1 MEVGAPVPDEGR
13 PTSSGPASA
22 RQLILDVEG
31 SAAGATRP
39 ESRPTVGQRDG
50 SRCHLFGGRHMLAL
64 CSRLD
69 DHGGARQLV
78 RDEGG
83 DGLPASPHHRH
94 GPGARRGTSL
104 NTPQQVRP
112 AERPA
117 ASKNPRSSL
126 EGPFS
131 HNTKRYTTLR
141 EAQCA
146 GAARANHW
154 RTTLDVSRWWRP
166 KAGTDGSRLTAA
178 EGSHVRNPF
187 SLTSHINRCSD
198 QPSASGF
205 GRLRSHIGQ
214 SARARRPG
222 RAAASVYRPL
232 FDVVPSTRS
241 GVGAAGEGQ
250 WPPTAGLQMQPE
262 TTCTRW
268 AAICA
273 LGSPQVL
280 AEGCVWRSA
289 A

>member
-166 KAGTDGSRLTAA
+166 KAGTDGSLTADGGRGVPHEEPAQFRRTHQPVRQHVQLDHQRLVEVPTRSVRAGA
-178 EGSHVRNPF
+178 EAHRGAV
-187 SLTSHINRCSD
+187 
-198 QPSASGF
+198 
-205 GRLRSHIGQ
+205 
-214 SARARRPG
+214 
-222 RAAASVYRPL
+222 SVYRPL
-232 FDVVPSTRS
+232 N
-241 GVGAAGEGQ
+241 
-250 WPPTAGLQMQPE
+250 
-262 TTCTRW
+262 
-268 AAICA
+268 
-273 LGSPQVL
+273 
-280 AEGCVWRSA
+280 
-289 A
+289 